1 MNLLGPRLSRET
13 HVVEREFEGGD
24 KSCPRN
30 KKNNRPYRA
39 VFFLFLVVCRIWEK
53 ASRWDADGS
62 CPRFRE

>member
-24 KSCPRN
+24 KSCPCGSCPRN

-39 VFFLFLVVCRIWEK
+39 VFFLFLVGLWVR
-53 ASRWDADGS
+53 D
-62 CPRFRE
+62 